1 MSPTRT
7 PSKATSKA
15 TSKAPTKLRPIK
27 NKILAKTRGEQ
38 KASST
43 RARKKTVLNNP
54 LTERPKNNTSV
65 LNSGLRSTNT
75 NKAEVHKPK
84 IYDKAS
90 LKKAVSSIY
99 AATLNITNVEKKV
112 EFYEAHK
119 WSPAKIELVNGQQG
133 FRDLSGHF
141 YSFNSYEALKKD
153 LPKTTFSQLG
163 ILGVIIGGLPGLV
176 TAGIISFWDNKLY
189 GFVSSNENSAKKLI
203 KTRDLGLM
211 TQS

>member
-1 MSPTRT
+1 MTPTKT
-7 PSKATSKA
+7 P
-15 TSKAPTKLRPIK
+15 SKAPTKLRPIK
-27 NKILAKTRGEQ
+27 DKMLAKTRGEQ
-38 KASST
+38 NTSPK
-43 RARKKTVLNNP
+43 RARKKTVLINP
-54 LTERPKNNTSV
+54 LTEYSKNNTSV
-65 LNSGLRSTNT
+65 LNSSLRSTNA
-75 NKAEVHKPK
+75 NKAEVRKPK

-90 LKKAVSSIY
+90 LKKAASSIY

-119 WSPAKIELVNGQQG
+119 WSPAKIELVKGQQG

-163 ILGVIIGGLPGLV
+163 ILGVIVGGLPGLV
-176 TAGIISFWDNKLY
+176 TAGIISFWDNELY

-211 TQS
+211 TQD